1 MSATLCPDPLNPLN
15 EWAVTVVTNSNTE
28 RLQSSRITEAT
39 SQLLTSKVSLHS
51 SFGNFHAKSTLYLL
65 NSVWKINEI
74 ISFHFRNIFVFCKIL
89 DDTTATFMKEW
100 MCRFNPCN
108 GLTLLWETLIKY
120 IPLRDDE
127 LKLVNFPFQVANGT
141 KG

>member
-1 MSATLCPDPLNPLN
+1 MNGL
-15 EWAVTVVTNSNTE
+15 W
-28 RLQSSRITEAT
+28 RWLQIPTQNDSRVPAL
-39 SQLLTSKVSLHS
+39 QKPHHMLLTSTVSLHS

-74 ISFHFRNIFVFCKIL
+74 MSFHFRNKFVFCKIL

-120 IPLRDDE
+120 IPLRDDK